1 MAHLAPMN
9 NGCVRYICQLKRLTL
24 QYCKNGGSSRGI
36 REFLSETVAQF
47 AKENPHLTVY
57 VRQRPGRHPR
67 IVAEFLSGN
76 SRVVSVKNM
85 SVEEVAG
92 HISLLRTSS
101 GIKTVKLAK
110 PWHTD
115 NPSIQGN
122 WTPFLYK

>member
-1 MAHLAPMN
+1 MN
-9 NGCVRYICQLKRLTL
+9 NLFH
-24 QYCKNGGSSRGI
+24 

-67 IVAEFLSGN
+67 IVAEFCMSCFFTLPLTIFLPLPLSLTQHYIVSGN